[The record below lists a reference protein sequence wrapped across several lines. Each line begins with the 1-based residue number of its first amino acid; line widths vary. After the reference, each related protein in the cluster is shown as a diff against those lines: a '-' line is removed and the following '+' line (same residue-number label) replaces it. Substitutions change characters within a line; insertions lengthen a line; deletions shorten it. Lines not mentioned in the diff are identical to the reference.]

1 MAKKIL
7 KKVLKNKKATSI
19 KKEKEIVKEK
29 EKKLVNVVVNGEKVK
44 EDKKYNLTIGI
55 KDLFDAGCHLGHKIS
70 KTHPKARTN
79 IYVAKDG
86 IEIIN
91 LEKTIKSLETACN
104 FIYNARRNG
113 KSICLL
119 GTKRQAKEVI
129 RRVALDAG
137 VPYVTERWLGGT
149 ITNWD
154 QIKKNIKRLK
164 DLKEGFEKDKFIENT
179 KKEQSE
185 MKKEIARLERIVGGL
200 EKADKLFDILFV
212 VDAGFEKTAIKE
224 AVLRKIKT
232 VAITDT
238 DCNPSVVDFAIPSNE
253 DNVKAV
259 NIIVEEIG
267 RAIKSA

>member
-7 KKVLKNKKATSI
+7 KKVLKNKKTVPVKKQKVIEI
-19 KKEKEIVKEK
+19 K
-29 EKKLVNVVVNGEKVK
+29 NVVKPAAAKALAGK

-55 KDLFDAGCHLGHKIS
+55 KDLYDAGCHLGHKVS
-70 KTHPKARTN
+70 KTHPKARVN

-86 IEIIN
+86 IEIVN
-91 LEKTIKSLETACN
+91 LERTVNALEKACN

-113 KSICLL
+113 KNICLV

-129 RRVALDAG
+129 RRVAIDAG

-149 ITNWD
+149 ITNWE
-154 QIKKNIKRLK
+154 QIRKNIKRLK
-164 DLKEGFEKDKFIENT
+164 DLKEGFEKDKFAENT
-179 KKEQSE
+179 KKEQGE
-185 MKKEIARLERIVGGL
+185 MKKEIIRLERIVGGL

-232 VAITDT
+232 VAISDT
-238 DCNPSVVDFAIPSNE
+238 DSNPQLVDFAIPSND

-259 NIIVEEIG
+259 NIIVEELG